1 MYTIFTTE
9 TLHHFTINTL
19 FGKPNAP
26 SFSFGKSRALIM
38 STDSHQKIGA
48 RKAECF
54 LARYVNLN
62 FLLQRQMRIS
72 ANKVCDL

>member
-38 STDSHQKIGA
+38 STDSHDDGHDDGQTIGA

-54 LARYVNLN
+54 LAR
-62 FLLQRQMRIS
+62 
-72 ANKVCDL
+72 